1 MDEVDVQWILSDME
15 ISPVEGSPPINEL
28 DNPWT
33 SIKALQCLYF
43 LVYLWHSSHRLEY
56 DAFRH
61 SQFAI
66 GWAEAFID
74 TAKEPLPIPWRK
86 TMVSKTISPLIGI
99 SDMSV
104 FERGIP
110 SLCTI
115 QFRCARWMD
124 SLSGPSVSNRTVNCI
139 SRSSMRVLG

>member
-1 MDEVDVQWILSDME
+1 ME

-74 TAKEPLPIPWRK
+74 TAKGTATDPVAENDGVKDHITFDWN
-86 TMVSKTISPLIGI
+86 TGHV
-99 SDMSV
+99 
-104 FERGIP
+104 
-110 SLCTI
+110 
-115 QFRCARWMD
+115 
-124 SLSGPSVSNRTVNCI
+124 
-139 SRSSMRVLG
+139 RV